1 MRSDSGPRARPAAVR
16 LALVANCAVSLLLPT
31 SVRAQADIQASIRES
46 QERLEAIRSERS
58 TLQGEMT
65 QLAGQV
71 HTISEEIENL
81 ERRIGASASVLAELD
96 VQIDAVRSAV
106 SLTTQDMLSTIDGLT
121 HRKAVLRERLRS
133 IYKRGPLNAFRVLM
147 AARSFADLINRY
159 KYLHLIALYDRTLV
173 SQVSELAA
181 KLTEQRS
188 QLAADLDHL
197 NRLRD
202 EKSLEMGRLE
212 SLEGERERRL
222 IGFRSRESEAAS
234 QLAQLERDEQRLR
247 NLVAEL
253 ERARREAERDAG
265 VATTPSITTADI
277 GNLNWPV
284 EGRIVYNFGP
294 ERQGGTTIS
303 REGVGIA
310 APRGTPVRVVERG
323 QVDYAGPVG
332 LWGPSVIVSHGGGYF
347 SLYLYLEALTV
358 REGDIVEAGRV
369 IGYVGALSS
378 ADQTEPHMEFQ
389 IREPNPNDQPIAVDP
404 VRWLRRR
411 S

>member
-1 MRSDSGPRARPAAVR
+1 MRSDSGSRERARIAG
-16 LALVANCAVSLLLPT
+16 LAWLAGCAGLLFAPT
-31 SVRAQADIQASIRES
+31 TLRAQADIQESIRES
-46 QERLEAIRSERS
+46 QERLEAIRGERT

-71 HTISEEIENL
+71 HTISEEIDNL
-81 ERRIGASASVLAELD
+81 ERRIGASASVVAELD
-96 VQIDAVRSAV
+96 LQIDAVRSAV
-106 SLTTQDMLSTIDGLT
+106 SLTTRDMLLTIDGLT
-121 HRKAVLRERLRS
+121 FRRAVLQERLRS
-133 IYKRGPLNAFRVLM
+133 IYKRGPLSAFRVLM
-147 AARSFADLINRY
+147 AASSFADLINRY

-173 SQVSELAA
+173 SQVSELAE
-181 KLTEQRS
+181 KLTGQRER
-188 QLAADLDHL
+188 LAADLEHL

-202 EKSLEMGRLE
+202 EKVLEMGRLE
-212 SLEGERERRL
+212 SLETERERRL

-253 ERARREAERDAG
+253 EKARRAAERDAG
-265 VATTPSITTADI
+265 VSTTPSITTADI

-294 ERQGGTTIS
+294 ERRAGTTIS

-310 APRGTPVRVVERG
+310 AARGTPVRVVERG

-347 SLYLYLEALTV
+347 SLYLYLESLTV

-369 IGYVGALSS
+369 IGYVGALRSS
-378 ADQTEPHMEFQ
+378 DQSEPHMEFQ

>member
-1 MRSDSGPRARPAAVR
+1 MLASLAMLTGCAGPFFA
-16 LALVANCAVSLLLPT
+16 PT
-31 SVRAQADIQASIRES
+31 SLRAQTDIQESIRES
-46 QERLEAIRSERS
+46 QQRLETIRGERS
-58 TLQGEMT
+58 ALKGEMT
-65 QLAGQV
+65 ELAGQV

-96 VQIDAVRSAV
+96 VQIDAVRSAT
-106 SLTTQDMLSTIDGLT
+106 SLTTEDMLLT
-121 HRKAVLRERLRS
+121 VDRLTFRRAVLQERLRS

-181 KLTEQRS
+181 KLTDQRM
-188 QLAADLDHL
+188 QLAADLTHL

-202 EKSLEMGRLE
+202 EKVLEMGRLE

-222 IGFRSRESEAAS
+222 GGFRSRESEAAS

-253 ERARREAERDAG
+253 EKARREAERDAG

-310 APRGTPVRVVERG
+310 AARGTPVRVVERG

-347 SLYLYLEALTV
+347 SLYLYLEGLTV
-358 REGDIVEAGRV
+358 REGDVVEAGRV

-378 ADQTEPHMEFQ
+378 ADQSEPHMEFQ

>member
-1 MRSDSGPRARPAAVR
+1 MLASLAMLTGCAGPFFA
-16 LALVANCAVSLLLPT
+16 PT
-31 SVRAQADIQASIRES
+31 SLRAQTDIQESIRES
-46 QERLEAIRSERS
+46 QQRLETIRGERS
-58 TLQGEMT
+58 ALKGEMT
-65 QLAGQV
+65 ELAGQV
-71 HTISEEIENL
+71 HTVSEEIENL

-106 SLTTQDMLSTIDGLT
+106 GLTTEDMLLT
-121 HRKAVLRERLRS
+121 VDRLTFRRAVLQERLRS

-181 KLTEQRS
+181 KLTDQRT
-188 QLAADLDHL
+188 QLAADLTHL

-202 EKSLEMGRLE
+202 EKVLEMGRLE

-222 IGFRSRESEAAS
+222 VGFRSRESEAAS

-253 ERARREAERDAG
+253 EKARREAERDAG

-310 APRGTPVRVVERG
+310 AARGTPVRVVERG

-347 SLYLYLEALTV
+347 SLYLYLEGLTV
-358 REGDIVEAGRV
+358 REGDVVEAGRV

-378 ADQTEPHMEFQ
+378 ADQSEPHMEFQ

>member
-1 MRSDSGPRARPAAVR
+1 MPADPGMGSRTVATA
-16 LALVANCAVSLLLPT
+16 LALLAGCAASLMAPT
-31 SVRAQADIQASIRES
+31 ALFAQEDIQQSIRES
-46 QERLEAIRSERS
+46 QQRLEAIRGERS
-58 TLQGEMT
+58 DLKVEMSE
-65 QLAGQV
+65 LAGQV

-81 ERRIGASASVLAELD
+81 ERRIGASASVVAELD

-106 SLTTQDMLSTIDGLT
+106 SRTTQDMLLTIDGLT
-121 HRKAVLRERLRS
+121 FRRAVLQERLRS
-133 IYKRGPLNAFRVLM
+133 IYKRGPLSALRVLL
-147 AARSFADLINRY
+147 AANSFADLINRY

-173 SQVSELAA
+173 DQVSELVAR
-181 KLTEQRS
+181 LTEQRTE
-188 QLAADLDHL
+188 LAADLEHL
-197 NRLRD
+197 SRLRD
-202 EKSLEMGRLE
+202 EKVLEMGRLE
-212 SLEGERERRL
+212 SLEGERERKL
-222 IGFRSRESEAAS
+222 VGFRSRESEAAS

-247 NLVAEL
+247 SLVANL
-253 ERARREAERDAG
+253 ERARREAEKDAG
-265 VATTPSITTADI
+265 VATTPSITTADV

-284 EGRIVYNFGP
+284 EGRIVYDFGP
-294 ERQGGTTIS
+294 ERRGGTTIS

-310 APRGTPVRVVERG
+310 AARGTPVRVVERG

-347 SLYLYLEALTV
+347 SLYLYLENLTV
-358 REGDIVEAGRV
+358 REGDVVEAGKV

-378 ADQTEPHMEFQ
+378 ADQSEPHMEFQ

>member
-1 MRSDSGPRARPAAVR
+1 MLAGCAGPF
-16 LALVANCAVSLLLPT
+16 LAPT
-31 SVRAQADIQASIRES
+31 SLRAQTDIQESIRES
-46 QERLEAIRSERS
+46 QQRLEAIRGERS
-58 TLQGEMT
+58 ALKGEMT
-65 QLAGQV
+65 ELAGQV
-71 HTISEEIENL
+71 HTVSEEIENL
-81 ERRIGASASVLAELD
+81 ERRIGASASVAAELD

-106 SLTTQDMLSTIDGLT
+106 SLTTRDMLLTVDGLT
-121 HRKAVLRERLRS
+121 FRRAVLQERLRS

-181 KLTEQRS
+181 KLTEQRA
-188 QLAADLDHL
+188 QLAADLAHL
-197 NRLRD
+197 SRLRD
-202 EKSLEMGRLE
+202 EKVLEMSRLE

-222 IGFRSRESEAAS
+222 VGFRSRESEAAS

-253 ERARREAERDAG
+253 EKARREAERDAG

-310 APRGTPVRVVERG
+310 AARGTPVRVVERG

-347 SLYLYLEALTV
+347 SLYLYLEGLTV
-358 REGDIVEAGRV
+358 REGDVVEAGRV

-378 ADQTEPHMEFQ
+378 ADQSEPHMEFQ

>member
-1 MRSDSGPRARPAAVR
+1 VLFAGALGALLVPTAA
-16 LALVANCAVSLLLPT
+16 LA
-31 SVRAQADIQASIRES
+31 QDDIQRSIRES
-46 QERLEAIRSERS
+46 QERLEEIRSERTS
-58 TLQGEMT
+58 LQGEMT
-65 QLAGQV
+65 DLAGQV
-71 HTISEEIENL
+71 HTISEEIDNL
-81 ERRIGASASVLAELD
+81 ERRIGASASVVAELD

-106 SLTTQDMLSTIDGLT
+106 GLTTQDMLLTIDGLT
-121 HRKAVLRERLRS
+121 FRRAELQERLRS
-133 IYKRGPLNAFRVLM
+133 IYKRGPLNTFRVLM

-173 SQVSELAA
+173 SQVSELAG
-181 KLTEQRS
+181 KLAEQRT
-188 QLAADLDHL
+188 QLATDLDHL
-197 NRLRD
+197 NRLRN
-202 EKSLEMGRLE
+202 EKVLEMGRLE
-212 SLEGERERRL
+212 SLEGERERKL
-222 IGFRSRESEAAS
+222 VGFRSRESEAAS

-253 ERARREAERDAG
+253 ERARREAERTAG
-265 VATTPSITTADI
+265 VATTPSITTADL

-294 ERQGGTTIS
+294 ERQGATTIS

-347 SLYLYLEALTV
+347 SLYLYLESLTV
-358 REGDIVEAGRV
+358 REGDVVEAGHL
-369 IGYVGALSS
+369 IGYVGALRS
-378 ADQTEPHMEFQ
+378 ADQSEPHMEFQ
-389 IREPNPNDQPIAVDP
+389 IREPNPSDQPIAVDP